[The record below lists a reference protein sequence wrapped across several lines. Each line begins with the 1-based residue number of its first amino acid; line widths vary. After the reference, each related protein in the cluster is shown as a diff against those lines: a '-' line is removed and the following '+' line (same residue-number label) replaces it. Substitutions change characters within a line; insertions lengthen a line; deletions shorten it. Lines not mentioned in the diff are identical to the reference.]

1 MRCVKIFALF
11 RIYTLNVII
20 FLCIQPPTRIIT
32 KEEIRFMQKLK
43 KLEEF
48 KKSQQDKGITTKA
61 TDDGIKE
68 DGSLT
73 LPSISEASP
82 VKGRKMANSV
92 MNPSQL
98 WSQPQDLFS
107 NNFSTPNAFSG
118 ESMLSG
124 FRSGLFDK
132 EALSTLRKVASQPDK
147 IAAYEHLHDSLL
159 LRSYSMSTSVEIPK
173 GNQFSHAE
181 VLFGDQNGM
190 YKNAA
195 AVIKSREKPSSSSTA
210 LSVIAKARLEQSAAK
225 IGPMTHVIKHGAQVL
240 KEVSVPKDDKKEIGD
255 FYSNKTEEQLMQIR
269 LLQSKELAMSTG
281 RLPRPLDMEQL
292 ADLTVKVDAALDL
305 GSDYERLRLKSKNRK
320 KGKSTISLASK
331 NVLERKLMQ
340 AIKDIHRPVDQT
352 AKTSDKKVT
361 LTNKMLLPFYK
372 VEDVRHY
379 MDIFSAVDID
389 FSGDLDVHE
398 WVKLFTSMDKSQ
410 SAHEARMIFMQ
421 LNKAGDGV
429 LTSKD
434 LIPIIFNKANKEQ
447 MTLIQLY
454 VDSEIIQKRNDEHCL
469 SHAEVAQLFECYDV
483 DAIGF
488 VPVETIR
495 DRIRAMQLPEAAHFA
510 FMDSIAKMEEDEML
524 NEQEFNRV
532 LRLYTVR

>member
-1 MRCVKIFALF
+1 VLIF
-11 RIYTLNVII
+11 I
-20 FLCIQPPTRIIT
+20 FSPQPPTRIVT
-32 KEEIRFMQKLK
+32 KDEIRFMQKLK

-48 KKSQQDKGITTKA
+48 KKSQQEKDA
-61 TDDGIKE
+61 TMKVADDGSKG

-98 WSQPQDLFS
+98 WSQPQELFS
-107 NNFSTPNAFSG
+107 HHFSTPNAFSG

-124 FRSGLFDK
+124 FRKGLFDK
-132 EALSTLRKVASQPDK
+132 EALSTLRKVARQPDK

-210 LSVIAKARLEQSAAK
+210 LGVIAKARLEQSAAK

-240 KEVSVPKDDKKEIGD
+240 KEVSVPKDDKKEGD
-255 FYSNKTEEQLMQIR
+255 FYSNKTEDQLMQIR

-292 ADLTVKVDAALDL
+292 ADLTVKVEAALDL

-340 AIKDIHRPVDQT
+340 AIKDIHRPNDQPYS
-352 AKTSDKKVT
+352 TSDKKVT

-379 MDIFSAVDID
+379 MDIFSAVDMD

-410 SAHEARMIFMQ
+410 SAHQARMIFMQ
-421 LNKAGDGV
+421 LNKSGDGV

-447 MTLIQLY
+447 MALIMLY

-469 SHAEVAQLFECYDV
+469 NHAEVAQLFECYDV